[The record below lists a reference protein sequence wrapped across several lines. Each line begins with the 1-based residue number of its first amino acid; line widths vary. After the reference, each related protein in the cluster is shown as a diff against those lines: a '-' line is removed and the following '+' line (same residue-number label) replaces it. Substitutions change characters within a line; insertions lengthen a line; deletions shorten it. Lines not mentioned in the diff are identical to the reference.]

1 MKRVAVITY
10 HKAYNCGAMLQAWAL
25 RVFLESLGCAVIF
38 PNCNHVGVSPRWSMD
53 GLGRFHGLRKIR
65 HFVWLLVWNLCSI
78 GWLDYTRHCYRR
90 FARRELKGPKCTPGE
105 LPELC
110 DAVVIGSDQV
120 WHPLISGVDTPL
132 FLAESIPTSLPAV
145 SYAASFGDKVPAED
159 AMARLVRALPRFRT
173 VSVREE
179 LAARELGERG
189 VRSEIVLDPTFL
201 PGSEAYRPLIGKR
214 TIKDRYLFVYAVSLS
229 DFVLCTARTLA
240 KRNGL
245 KLVICGVYVK
255 SPFRAP
261 PECDWGVSPEK
272 MVTLIAYADMVL
284 ASSFHGT
291 AFSLILSK
299 PFLSLRDTVDSRP
312 TRVSTLLDQL
322 SLSDRI
328 VNPSVSIEEMD
339 VTLNRSVDWRTVHEK
354 LAELRKGSVRFLTE
368 ALGL

>member
-38 PNCNHVGVSPRWSMD
+38 PDCNRVGVSPRWSMC
-53 GLGRFHGLRKIR
+53 GLGRFHGLRRIR
-65 HFVWLLVWNLCSI
+65 HFVWSLVWNLCSI

-90 FARRELKGPKCTPGE
+90 FARRELKGPKCTPENLAGF
-105 LPELC
+105 C
-110 DAVVIGSDQV
+110 DSVVIGSDQV
-120 WHPLISGVDTPL
+120 WHPLISGDETSL
-132 FLAESIPTSLPAV
+132 FLAETIPMSLPVV
-145 SYAASFGDKVPAED
+145 SYAASFGDRVPAED
-159 AMARLVRALPRFRT
+159 AMARLVRALSRFKG

-179 LAARELGERG
+179 LAARELGKRG

-201 PGSEAYRPLIGKR
+201 LEPGAYCSLIGKR
-214 TIKDRYLFVYAVSLS
+214 PIKERYLFVYAVSLS
-229 DFVLCTARTLA
+229 DFVLRSARALA

-261 PECDWGVSPEK
+261 PECVWGVSPEK
-272 MVTLIAYADMVL
+272 MVTLIAYADRVL

-299 PFLSLRDTVDSRP
+299 PFLSLRDEVDSRP
-312 TRVSTLLDQL
+312 TRVSTLLDRL
-322 SLSDRI
+322 SLSDHI
-328 VNPSVSIEEMD
+328 VNPSVSLEEMNA
-339 VTLNRSVDWRTVHEK
+339 VLNRSVDWGAVHEK
-354 LAELRKGSVRFLTE
+354 LSERRKGSVRFLAE
-368 ALGL
+368 AIGL